1 MSFDLKLNQKKT
13 NYISSFQKLTI
24 LTESYVHF
32 LIMKKIK
39 EKTVPNL
46 CTDFGSEHV
55 LFSHCVDRIHLLWRP
70 GHLTTWSLTP
80 EFWLPEL
87 WRLVAFMASTHWVIP
102 DSPDFWRLEA
112 IGPFDAPAFWLP
124 NNPGVAF
131 DAPITSGWH
140 LTPQ

>member
-55 LFSHCVDRIHLLWRP
+55 LFSHCVHMRLSGAVEGKTSKTADLP
-70 GHLTTWSLTP
+70 GFCKIERGS
-80 EFWLPEL
+80 
-87 WRLVAFMASTHWVIP
+87 S
-102 DSPDFWRLEA
+102 S
-112 IGPFDAPAFWLP
+112 APP
-124 NNPGVAF
+124 C
-131 DAPITSGWH
+131 
-140 LTPQ
+140 